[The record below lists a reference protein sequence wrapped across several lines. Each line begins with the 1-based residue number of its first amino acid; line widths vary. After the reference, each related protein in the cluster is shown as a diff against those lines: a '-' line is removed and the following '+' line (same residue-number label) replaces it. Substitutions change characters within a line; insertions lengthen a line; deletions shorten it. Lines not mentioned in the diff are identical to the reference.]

1 MTSADGA
8 GGGGI
13 RSREVER
20 LAGAE
25 SDGILKAGLT
35 IFWVSGRRLKFVV
48 TVFEVA

>member
-1 MTSADGA
+1 LRSEDGA

-25 SDGILKAGLT
+25 SDAILNAALT
-35 IFWVSGRRLKFVV
+35 IFWLGVSGRKG
-48 TVFEVA
+48 